1 MQGVKPQ
8 DKSRRQQKILSLIR
22 VKEIRTQTELVR
34 ELERA
39 GLEVN
44 QSSVSRDLVELGI
57 VKNRGVYVVPGSADP
72 TQTQRLRGLRVA
84 GDSLIVLKCDSGFA
98 SALTVEIDKAHIP
111 EIIGTI
117 AGDDTIFVAVNG
129 RKNQD
134 TCVRALNNLFERKAE
149 EES

>member
-44 QSSVSRDLVELGI
+44 
-57 VKNRGVYVVPGSADP
+57 
-72 TQTQRLRGLRVA
+72 
-84 GDSLIVLKCDSGFA
+84 
-98 SALTVEIDKAHIP
+98 
-111 EIIGTI
+111 
-117 AGDDTIFVAVNG
+117 
-129 RKNQD
+129 
-134 TCVRALNNLFERKAE
+134 
-149 EES
+149 

>member
-1 MQGVKPQ
+1 
-8 DKSRRQQKILSLIR
+8 
-22 VKEIRTQTELVR
+22 
-34 ELERA
+34 
-39 GLEVN
+39 
-44 QSSVSRDLVELGI
+44 VELGI

-117 AGDDTIFVAVNG
+117 AVNG